1 MQNVPQYA
9 VPFLKELD
17 QNSKSQSTWLSNEIK
32 HGWSPGK
39 NAKYFFLGL
48 VALAM
53 YVYAVVV
60 PLLTPNLDSSD
71 VSIFIA

>member
-1 MQNVPQYA
+1 MSKRVS
-9 VPFLKELD
+9 FK
-17 QNSKSQSTWLSNEIK
+17 NSKSESAWLSNEIK

-48 VALAM
+48 VALAQ
-53 YVYAVVV
+53 YVYAVVVLRYYYV